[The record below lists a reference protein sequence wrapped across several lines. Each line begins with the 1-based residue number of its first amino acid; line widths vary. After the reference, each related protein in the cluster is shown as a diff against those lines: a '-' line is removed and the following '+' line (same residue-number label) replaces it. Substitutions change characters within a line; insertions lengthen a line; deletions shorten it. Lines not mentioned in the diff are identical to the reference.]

1 MATSP
6 FKHRTPENAHF
17 SCEGPVLVIPESM
30 NTKPYTLAALL
41 LSGGMLV
48 ACGTEAGK
56 ETERVNDQLQDNREN
71 MADADDT
78 REWMKEREKA
88 NEELADL
95 RENMTSR
102 LERERKRL
110 ADGINDAE
118 KRAEKER
125 HIAELEQNIARI
137 DANTT
142 DLNNAS
148 QNTWRD
154 VQTKSRQATDETRN
168 WWDRQKDW
176 IDAETK
182 SDNDRDGK

>member
-1 MATSP
+1 
-6 FKHRTPENAHF
+6 
-17 SCEGPVLVIPESM
+17 M

-41 LSGGMLV
+41 LGSGLLV

-71 MADADDT
+71 LAEADDT
-78 REWMKEREKA
+78 REWMKEREEA
-88 NEELADL
+88 SEELAEL
-95 RENMTSR
+95 RENMVDR

-110 ADGINDAE
+110 GDGIKDVE
-118 KRAEKER
+118 KRAETER
-125 HIAELEQNIARI
+125 HVIELEQNITRI
-137 DANTT
+137 DVNMR
-142 DLNNAS
+142 DLDNAS

-154 VQTKSRQATDETRN
+154 VQTMSRKATDDTRN

-182 SDNDRDGK
+182 ADNDNDGK